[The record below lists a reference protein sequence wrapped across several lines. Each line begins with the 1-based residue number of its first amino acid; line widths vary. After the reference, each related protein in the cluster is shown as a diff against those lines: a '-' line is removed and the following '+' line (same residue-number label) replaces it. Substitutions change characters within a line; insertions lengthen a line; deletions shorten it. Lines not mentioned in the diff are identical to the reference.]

1 MPRAAGSSTHYE
13 FVLRRATGSY
23 DRDTVIRLPS
33 VTHIIGSVV
42 AKPLDGWVYK
52 VTRDNIS
59 GLVSVLTDD
68 GSYVHVDHIIDMM
81 TDADMLAEY
90 MKENRLRPEDV
101 AEDAS
106 ERGTREHAMLEGLCK
121 AYLESDE
128 TAAEQL
134 ANRTL
139 GREAAS
145 PWAKAIAGWWLE
157 RYPRVVASEDVL
169 YSLSLGCAGT
179 ADLVW
184 RDEDGQVG
192 VTDLKTRGE
201 GKPAYRSDF
210 IQVDGYAEMWTEMTG
225 DTVVHQTVLIA
236 REDGTVDEYDSPLK
250 PGSFRKVKALYDDL
264 KGVR

>member
-1 MPRAAGSSTHYE
+1 MPRAAGSSSHYE

-23 DRDTVIRLPS
+23 DKDTIIKLPS
-33 VTHIIGSVV
+33 VTHIIGNVV

-59 GLVSVLTDD
+59 GMVNVLDD
-68 GSYVHVDHIIDMM
+68 HRDELLDTMA
-81 TDADMLAEY
+81 DPDMLAEY

-101 AEDAS
+101 AGDAS
-106 ERGTREHAMLEGLCK
+106 TRGTREHEMLEALCK

-139 GREAAS
+139 KRDTAS
-145 PWAKAIAGWWLE
+145 PWAKAIASWWLD
-157 RYPRVVASEDVL
+157 RYPHIIASESVL
-169 YSLSLGCAGT
+169 YSLTLGVAGT
-179 ADLVW
+179 VDMVYGMQG
-184 RDEDGQVG
+184 EVI

-210 IQVDGYAEMWTEMTG
+210 IQTDGYADMWEEMTG
-225 DTVVHQTVLIA
+225 EIVDRRTVLIA
-236 REDGTVDEYDSPLK
+236 REDGTVDEYENDLPR
-250 PGSFRKVKALYDDL
+250 GTFRQTKELYDLL